1 MTESVATVIPTY
13 GRAPFLKETLAA
25 LERQTLPPHEVVVVD
40 DGSPTPVSLP
50 SHPLPVKVLRIDHAG
65 IGRARNAGVRATS
78 APLVHIC
85 DHDDLLEPDFY
96 ERIVS
101 AFASRPS
108 ADVIHSTCG
117 FIDGDGRVT
126 PGLLPGSPPDYS
138 TPSKTLLS
146 LLRINPIA
154 SVATVFRREF
164 AVDLGGFRDLD
175 FVQDWD
181 FWLRAASS
189 GATFAFLGEVLAWH
203 RVHPNQQSAPERTPL
218 VLAESRR
225 MLRSQELPRREW
237 AARERKVADLH
248 LAEAAHHAAETGRL
262 VAACAHVALA
272 VPARPMT
279 CLRAVVRFRP

>member
-13 GRAPFLKETLAA
+13 GRGPFLEETLAA
-25 LERQTLPPHEVVVVD
+25 LERQTFPPHEVVVVD

-50 SHPLPVKVLRIDHAG
+50 PHPLPLKVLRIDHAG
-65 IGRARNAGVRATS
+65 IGRARNAGVRDTS

-101 AFASRPS
+101 TFASRPS
-108 ADVIHSTCG
+108 ADVVHSACG
-117 FIDGDGRVT
+117 FIDADGGVT

-138 TPSKTLLS
+138 TPTKTLLT

-154 SVATVFRREF
+154 SVATVFRREL

-181 FWLRAASS
+181 FWLRAAAR
-189 GATFAFLGEVLAWH
+189 GAEFAFVGEVLAWH
-203 RVHPNQQSAPERTPL
+203 RVHADQQSSSEKTPL
-218 VLAESRR
+218 ILAEARR
-225 MLRSQELPRREW
+225 MLRSQNLPRRQW
-237 AARERKVADLH
+237 LAREQKIADLH
-248 LAEAAHHAAETGRL
+248 IEEAGHRAGTDDKRMAALTNL
-262 VAACAHVALA
+262 CVAA
-272 VPARPMT
+272 PARPRA
-279 CLRAVVRFRP
+279 CLRALVRLWS